1 MTGRAQILVLIVAVI
16 GAAVIL
22 WLVRR
27 GHLKERFALLW
38 LVIAAGLIV
47 LVAVRPWLDSLSDT
61 LGIRSGTT
69 TLFAAAVLF
78 LLGLIL
84 HLSSV
89 VSSQEEKLRDLSESV
104 ALLRA
109 DLEEALLDD
118 PASGQAVPPVEA
130 PHEGQDEPQIPG

>member
-1 MTGRAQILVLIVAVI
+1 MTGRAQVLVVAV
-16 GAAVIL
+16 AALGVAAIL

-27 GHLKERFALLW
+27 GSLKERFALLW
-38 LVIAAGLIV
+38 LAIAAGLIV
-47 LVAVRPWLDSLSDT
+47 LVAVRPWLDSLSET

-89 VSSQEEKLRDLSESV
+89 VSSQEEKLRDLSEAI

-109 DLEEALLDD
+109 DLEDAGEDGSAQAA
-118 PASGQAVPPVEA
+118 PAIEPS
-130 PHEGQDEPQIPG
+130 HDGQDEPQVPG